1 MKKLIIL
8 SLTLFICAT
17 VNAQEIGKI
26 ETKNES
32 SYGMKKFNDAPK
44 KIFIQHFFI
53 NYQILF
59 DQIEIAKGGREV
71 GGGARSDAKAQL
83 VLGVQGIDDIDL
95 QEMTDK
101 LFEEYKSKLEAAG
114 FTIVTASEVAN
125 EKPFEGWQLLE
136 GGTPSKAQF
145 PGFVSTAPTSFEYL
159 VKKINKKG
167 KKKSTKNM
175 FDNGMSTSNDLG
187 GIIVARVNISIPFIK
202 DAESQASKALTKSF
216 GGVAKIV
223 VRPELSVIKYVA
235 VTSKGAFGEKTEI
248 VNTSS
253 LFAYK
258 KGLKYQATLNVIPK
272 KVIEIKGVFE
282 DKKYKAIESASQD
295 LWGSSYGAVTVF
307 NVTDQVLL
315 KMQAVPCDK
324 EKYVNGVLGASSGYL
339 NKSLNEFLKYIK

>member
-8 SLTLFICAT
+8 TFILFLFVSI
-17 VNAQEIGKI
+17 NAQEVGKI
-26 ETKNES
+26 ETKIES
-32 SYGMKKFNDAPK
+32 GFGMKKFNDAPK

-53 NYQILF
+53 NYQMMF
-59 DQIEIAKGGREV
+59 DQIEIAKGGREF
-71 GGGARSDAKAQL
+71 GGGQRSDAKAQL
-83 VLGVQGIDDIDL
+83 VLGVQGIDETDL
-95 QEMTDK
+95 QEMTNK
-101 LFEEYKSKLEAAG
+101 LFKEYKSKLEAAG

-125 EKPFEGWQLLE
+125 EKTFDGWQLLE
-136 GGTPSKAQF
+136 GGTPGKAQF
-145 PGFVSTAPTSFEYL
+145 PGFISTAPTGFEYL

-167 KKKSTKNM
+167 KKKSTKNI
-175 FDNGMSTSNDLG
+175 FDNGMSTSTDLG
-187 GIIVARVNISIPFIK
+187 GIIIARVNISIPFIK

-223 VRPELSVIKYVA
+223 VRPELSVIKNVA
-235 VTSKGAFGEKTEI
+235 VKTKGAFGEKTEI

-258 KGLKYQATLNVIPK
+258 KSLKYQASLNVVPK

-295 LWGSSYGAVTVF
+295 LWGSDYGAVTVF

-315 KMQAVPCDK
+315 KMQAIPCDK
-324 EKYVNGVLGASSGYL
+324 EKYVNGVLSASSGYL
-339 NKSLNEFLKYIK
+339 NKSLSEFLKHIK

>member
-8 SLTLFICAT
+8 SFTLFLFAT
-17 VNAQEIGKI
+17 INAQEIGKI

-32 SYGMKKFNDAPK
+32 YGMKKFNDAPR

-53 NYQILF
+53 NYQIVF
-59 DQIEIAKGGREV
+59 DQIEIAKGGREL
-71 GGGARSDAKAQL
+71 GGGQRSDAKSQL

-101 LFEEYKSKLEAAG
+101 LFREYISKLEAAG

-125 EKPFEGWQLLE
+125 EKPFESWQLLE

-145 PGFVSTAPTSFEYL
+145 PGFVSTAPTGFEYL
-159 VKKINKKG
+159 VKKIDKKG
-167 KKKSTKNM
+167 KKKSTKNI

-187 GIIVARVNISIPFIK
+187 GVIVARVNISIPFIK

-223 VRPELSVIKYVA
+223 VRPELSVIKN
-235 VTSKGAFGEKTEI
+235 VTVKSKGAFGEKVEV

-253 LFAYK
+253 LFAFK
-258 KGLKYQATLNVIPK
+258 KSLKYQATLNVIPK
-272 KVIEIKGVFE
+272 NVIEIKGVFE

-324 EKYVNGVLGASSGYL
+324 EKYINGVLTASSGYL

>member
-1 MKKLIIL
+1 MRKLISICII
-8 SLTLFICAT
+8 LFISIT
-17 VNAQEIGKI
+17 ISAQQIGKI
-26 ETKNES
+26 DTKNES

-53 NYQILF
+53 NYQMMF

-83 VLGVQGIDDIDL
+83 VLGVQGIDELDL
-95 QEMTDK
+95 QELTDK
-101 LFEEYKSKLEAAG
+101 LFKEYSSKLEAAG

-136 GGTPSKAQF
+136 GGTPERAQF
-145 PGFVSTAPTSFEYL
+145 PGFVSTAPTGYEYL
-159 VKKINKKG
+159 IKKIDKKG
-167 KKKSTKNM
+167 KKKSKKNM

-272 KVIEIKGVFE
+272 NVIEIEGVFE

-324 EKYVNGVLGASSGYL
+324 EKYKNGVLKASQSYL
-339 NKSLNEFLKYIK
+339 DKSLNEFLKYIK